1 MVLNRSILVK
11 TFAAADAM
19 SNLIYIED
27 RVSGSSYCFVSS
39 SHINDEHHP
48 PTSVTGLTP
57 VVGPCTGSL
66 MS

>member
-1 MVLNRSILVK
+1 MK

-27 RVSGSSYCFVSS
+27 RVSGSSYCFVSF

-57 VVGPCTGSL
+57 VVGPRTGSL

>member
-1 MVLNRSILVK
+1 MVLNRSSLVK

-27 RVSGSSYCFVSS
+27 RVSGSSYCFVSF

-57 VVGPCTGSL
+57 VVGPRTGSL